1 MADAGVRFSK
11 DGAVFDGRGLRGDNC
26 RMFFVGRRESWLR
39 NRSGQWELGNGG
51 DSEYIDVPAG

>member
-1 MADAGVRFSK
+1 MADGGVGFSK

-39 NRSGQWELGNGG
+39 SKLGRSELGDGD
-51 DSEYIDVPAG
+51 DSECIEFPVE